1 MPQSNIIA
9 TIKEILN
16 RMKNE
21 TEKALR
27 ARLISLV
34 FLHFSIIILLIISSF
49 NVQGLLRIV
58 LIILVVLFTVIFL
71 AYAYIHGKNL

>member
-1 MPQSNIIA
+1 MPQGNIIA